1 MRALLNEWEEF
12 SAYTVFPEYKKD
24 SYLGRFTLPMLL
36 EIMGFQRILTILA
49 RGYLLRDG
57 SDGYDRID
65 VARRA
70 LLAWCSL
77 SGEKTK
83 KAPDQ
88 ENDPRRRVNFGE
100 FAEEFPELVTPEG
113 DGWLIR
119 HVENI
124 IAFVEANPNVVR
136 KGVLEKVQALKTGFR
151 KQWANK
157 LRQMQVPAFAS
168 NTKGAWVLR
177 FDDILADALELGPLR
192 NRDFDLPE
200 ETIHRISE
208 LTPKGVPVEAS
219 ILLYKYY
226 FASKEDNREYVLLP
240 QQNFNAWLGNTN
252 FSQKWIAALN
262 GKSIEKKVLD
272 GVSKYKV
279 SQLLSSSP
287 GGRGTA
293 DLPAENCDEIIVIV
307 KAALGSDFGQGQFFL
322 PRKHFLRFFHPQC
335 PDPFCDAA
343 AVELLREFIE
353 LRFPDAEILS
363 NPGRIEL
370 FGEMRR

>member
-1 MRALLNEWEEF
+1 
-12 SAYTVFPEYKKD
+12 
-24 SYLGRFTLPMLL
+24 MLL
-36 EIMGFQRILTILA
+36 DIMGFQRILTSLA
-49 RGYLLRDG
+49 RGYLFRDG

-88 ENDPRRRVNFGE
+88 EHDPRLRVNFGE
-100 FAEEFPELVTPEG
+100 FAEEFPELVTPDG

-124 IAFVEANPNVVR
+124 VDFVEDNPDAVR
-136 KGVLEKVQALKTGFR
+136 KGVAEKAQALKKGFR

-177 FDDILADALELGPLR
+177 FDDILADALECGPLR

-200 ETIHRISE
+200 KTIQRITE

-226 FASKEDNREYVLLP
+226 SANKENDREYVLLP
-240 QQNFNAWLGNTN
+240 QQNFNAYFGNTN
-252 FSQKWIAALN
+252 FSQKWVGALN
-262 GKSIEKKVLD
+262 GGLIEKKVLE
-272 GVSKYKV
+272 GVSKY
-279 SQLLSSSP
+279 
-287 GGRGTA
+287 RCR
-293 DLPAENCDEIIVIV
+293 DIN
-307 KAALGSDFGQGQFFL
+307 
-322 PRKHFLRFFHPQC
+322 RH
-335 PDPFCDAA
+335 
-343 AVELLREFIE
+343 
-353 LRFPDAEILS
+353 
-363 NPGRIEL
+363 
-370 FGEMRR
+370 